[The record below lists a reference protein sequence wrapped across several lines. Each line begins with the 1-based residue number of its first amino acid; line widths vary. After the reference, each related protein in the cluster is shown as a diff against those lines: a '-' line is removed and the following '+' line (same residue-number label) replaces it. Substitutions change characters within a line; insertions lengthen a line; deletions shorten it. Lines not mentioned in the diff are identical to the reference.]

1 MTRVVRNVAKFKRIY
16 YNEEE
21 NDQEDILNDQK
32 MKKIVEEFKDKKKQ
46 YMNTNLKKNKSSL
59 K

>member
-21 NDQEDILNDQK
+21 NIQEDNYNDIK
-32 MKKIVEEFKDKKKQ
+32 MKKIVDEFKDKKSK
-46 YMNTNLKKNKSSL
+46 YVNSNFKRNKSCL